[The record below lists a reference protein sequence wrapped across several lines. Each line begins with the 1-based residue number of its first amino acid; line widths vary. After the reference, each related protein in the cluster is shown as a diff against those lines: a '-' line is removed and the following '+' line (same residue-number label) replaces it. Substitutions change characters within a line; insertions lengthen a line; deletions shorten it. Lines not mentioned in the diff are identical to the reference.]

1 MYPSLSSMVLFKI
14 TDWLKKP
21 KRYICLAA
29 IFNDLKLTEGR
40 DHLYTTESWQGRRWE
55 TCDAEALVDA
65 GTCYPGLSF
74 PTHSRDRKGD
84 ALQGRSV
91 PTLPNA
97 PPALGASHCPVQ
109 QEEFLPVFPQH
120 LELQHLGIPT
130 FRQIINAQHV
140 MKPPHIFFSTAL
152 NQLLHRFFP

>member
-1 MYPSLSSMVLFKI
+1 MPCCHFQ
-14 TDWLKKP
+14 WL
-21 KRYICLAA
+21 
-29 IFNDLKLTEGR
+29 LKLTEGR

-65 GTCYPGLSF
+65 GTCYPCLSF

-91 PTLPNA
+91 PTLPSA

-109 QEEFLPVFPQH
+109 QEEFLSLFPQH

-130 FRQIINAQHV
+130 YRQVINAQHV
-140 MKPPHIFFSTAL
+140 MKPPHLFFF
-152 NQLLHRFFP
+152 LLPWTNCCIGFSPKYRLCFHIDPILL